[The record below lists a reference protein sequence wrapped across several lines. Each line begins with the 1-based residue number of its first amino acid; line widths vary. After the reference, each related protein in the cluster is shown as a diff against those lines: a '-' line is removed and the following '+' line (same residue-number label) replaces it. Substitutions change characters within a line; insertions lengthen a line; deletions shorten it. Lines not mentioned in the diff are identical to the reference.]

1 VKPRIKAEERD
12 ENDYEGYQPSEDWT
26 KAFASLR
33 QHEEEGEEEKPSL
46 SSDYVPSEDLLN
58 ALSSL
63 PESMVEFCPS
73 SSSSAIV
80 QPKIKAEPRDDNI
93 LSSSSSPPPYF
104 SQSKSDEIHFSG
116 SMITIYLLIIREY
129 AREIYDTQR

>member
-12 ENDYEGYQPSEDWT
+12 ENDYESYQPSEEWT
-26 KAFASLR
+26 KAFVSLR
-33 QHEEEGEEEKPSL
+33 QHEKEEEEEKPSL
-46 SSDYVPSEDLLN
+46 SNDYVPSEDLLK
-58 ALSSL
+58 AVSSL
-63 PESMVEFCPS
+63 PESMVEFCS
-73 SSSSAIV
+73 SSSSSNIV

-93 LSSSSSPPPYF
+93 LSSSPPPYF

-129 AREIYDTQR
+129 AREIYDTQG